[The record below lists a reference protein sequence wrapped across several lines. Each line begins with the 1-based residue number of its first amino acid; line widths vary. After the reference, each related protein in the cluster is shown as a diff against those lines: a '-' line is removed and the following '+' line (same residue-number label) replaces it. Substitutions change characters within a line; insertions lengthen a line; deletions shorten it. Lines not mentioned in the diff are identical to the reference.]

1 MWEWEITEMYSE
13 VRKVYNDFTKYQKG
27 ESEEIQGIKED
38 IYDLVCW
45 VFDIKNEYEVFIKTD
60 FQSKIEVM

>member
-1 MWEWEITEMYSE
+1 MYSE

>member
-1 MWEWEITEMYSE
+1 MYSE

-38 IYDLVCW
+38 IYDLVC
-45 VFDIKNEYEVFIKTD
+45 
-60 FQSKIEVM
+60 